1 MKQHHTKLTPAERD
15 KLALSRAQGLS
26 NREIGRRLG
35 RSHTTIGAEIRQGG
49 PAGGEY
55 VAIRAQRPQ
64 LPARGPEAMFDRHP
78 ENDWLYAYIHA
89 RLRDG
94 WSPGQI
100 SGLRRDYPGEK
111 TRHINHETIYRYI
124 RSLRGVYFA
133 DPYSSWQR
141 GTNEY
146 HNGLMRRYLP
156 KRTDF
161 TALTQ
166 DEPRRYRRRD

>member
-1 MKQHHTKLTPAERD
+1 MKQHHSKLTTQDRD
-15 KLALSRAQGLS
+15 NLARWQAQGIS
-26 NREIGRRLG
+26 MREMARRLG
-35 RSHTTIGAEIRQGG
+35 RSVSTISDEFKKGG
-49 PAGGEY
+49 RVGGEY
-55 VAIRAQRPQ
+55 VAIRAQHLSEQRRARSYQRRP
-64 LPARGPEAMFDRHP
+64 LKNP
-78 ENDWLYAYIHA
+78 WLYAYVHA